1 MGADLRVTGVSA
13 VPPSVFST
21 IALRLLRVEYRSPAA
36 NRGLCS
42 CRPELLTLKLF
53 AHTLKPATLMLA
65 DSVTVRVW
73 QFRWQFDHC
82 VLSAIHKPRARNV
95 LCHRQ
100 TAFLSLILL
109 QPPRFGS
116 RLTTLAWNARPGGR
130 QANPVAWKVPA
141 IRRTGRGDIYYMT
154 AATIASRFAAL
165 ASHPFHAL
173 VGMIL

>member
-1 MGADLRVTGVSA
+1 VLQFLDRLSLKRGRQHMSTLFRAQGSCPFPDGIPSMGADLRVTGVSA
-13 VPPSVFST
+13 GPPSVFST
-21 IALRLLRVEYRSPAA
+21 MALRLLRVEYRSPAA

-65 DSVTVRVW
+65 DSVAVRFW

-82 VLSAIHKPRARNV
+82 VLSAIHKPRTGNR

-116 RLTTLAWNARPGGR
+116 RLTTLARHARPGG
-130 QANPVAWKVPA
+130 
-141 IRRTGRGDIYYMT
+141 
-154 AATIASRFAAL
+154 
-165 ASHPFHAL
+165 
-173 VGMIL
+173 